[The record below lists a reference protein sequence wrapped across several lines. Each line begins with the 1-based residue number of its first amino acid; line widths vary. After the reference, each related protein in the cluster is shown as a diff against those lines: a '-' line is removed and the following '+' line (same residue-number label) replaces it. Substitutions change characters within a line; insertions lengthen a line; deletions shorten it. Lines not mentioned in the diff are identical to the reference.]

1 MKNLFP
7 VLIVLAGLGCSVS
20 FAQSKQTQDP
30 FSRYLAGIKANQPD
44 VALVRFAGECGVDV
58 SRIRSKFAVSS
69 GGNWIIVKNLAL
81 GLQHLDSDFFS
92 SAQVWVNADQ
102 TVIELWANSDDVG
115 SEVRY
120 HDCFSKGRL
129 IHTEV
134 VSWVVP
140 TKYGS
145 TNPIWGYAR
154 RWDRNENE
162 SLKRTASQFV
172 DGIERPIP
180 RPKLEA
186 DDVKGLD
193 WSPSLGPLGELKL
206 PPSMLR

>member
-1 MKNLFP
+1 MKNWLT
-7 VLIVLAGLGCSVS
+7 VLALLAGLGCSVS
-20 FAQSKQTQDP
+20 GAQGKQLQDP
-30 FSRYLAGIKANQPD
+30 FRRYLAGIKANQPE
-44 VALVRFAGECGVDV
+44 VALVRFASECGVDV
-58 SRIRSKFAVSS
+58 SSIQPKFAVSS
-69 GGNWIIVKNLAL
+69 GGGWTIVKNLAI
-81 GLQHLDSDFFS
+81 GLKHLDSDFFS

-102 TVIELWANSDDVG
+102 IVIELWANSDDVG

-120 HDCFSKGRL
+120 YDCFSKGRL
-129 IHTEV
+129 VHAEV

-162 SLKRTASQFV
+162 SLKRTAAQFV

-180 RPKLEA
+180 RPKLDS
-186 DDVKGLD
+186 DDVKGLN
-193 WSPSLGPLGELKL
+193 WSPSLGPLNELKL
-206 PPSMLR
+206 PQPMLR